1 MYLTRNQAGV
11 YSASGVRIPPSPP
24 DKEKGL
30 PNGSPFSLSG
40 AGHDALCARRPTR
53 CCATRGPLP
62 LPASPRPCRGSP
74 STEGLVP
81 PDCLRESTP
90 CVDAHRDLRRSD
102 HVLIRRGT
110 RRALRASPHTLLC
123 NAWAP
128 PFAGLSPPLS
138 GQPLNRGAC
147 FSRCIRRSTL
157 CVDGQRELRCSD
169 HVLIWRGTRRA
180 LRVAP
185 NVAVQRS
192 GPSLCRPLPA
202 PVGAAPQQ
210 RGLFQQMHQ

>member
-62 LPASPRPCRGSP
+62 SPASPRPCRGSP

-90 CVDAHRDLRRSD
+90 SVDAHRDLRRSD
-102 HVLIRRGT
+102 HVLIWRGT
-110 RRALRASPHTLLC
+110 RRALRASPHTLLR

-138 GQPLNRGAC
+138 GQPLNRGAWS
-147 FSRCIRRSTL
+147 SRWITGDPRGAWMLFLLAGSSTHG
-157 CVDGQRELRCSD
+157 VDLPGISVR
-169 HVLIWRGTRRA
+169 T
-180 LRVAP
+180 LRVNMYA
-185 NVAVQRS
+185 S
-192 GPSLCRPLPA
+192 PA
-202 PVGAAPQQ
+202 GAFPHD
-210 RGLFQQMHQ
+210 R